1 MITMSPTIRSRRTA
15 TKRQQGTVDLKPR
28 SAYEALTRQMVEALA
43 EDVREIKS
51 RVNNIFY
58 IVIGSILVD
67 MLTRWMG
74 G

>member
-1 MITMSPTIRSRRTA
+1 MITTSPLIRPRRIA
-15 TKRQQGTVDLKPR
+15 AKRRHGGIDLKPS
-28 SAYEALTRQMVEALA
+28 SAYEALTRQMVEALT

>member
-1 MITMSPTIRSRRTA
+1 MITTSPMIRPRRVA
-15 TKRQQGTVDLKPR
+15 TKRRRAGVDLEPS

>member
-1 MITMSPTIRSRRTA
+1 MQGLVQPVPSSAAADATRPPIDLQPT
-15 TKRQQGTVDLKPR
+15 
-28 SAYEALTRQMVEALA
+28 SAYEALTRQQVETLA
-43 EDVREIKS
+43 DDLREIKS
-51 RVNNIFY
+51 RLNNIFY